1 MNRKRILTIFLIT
14 IPILFFL
21 SCKEKSMDGR
31 IIFTRISGKA
41 PNSTAP
47 QDINSQIATIS
58 PDGSDLEILT
68 KDFFSAIAP
77 SISFDGKC
85 LLFAGKLKSV
95 DSWKIYEMNLKSRKI
110 KQIISLNDNCLY
122 PAYLPDGEIV
132 FSRLSS
138 KDSLQSPSSLYSCKM
153 DGSDLKRLTFNPDL
167 YSFSTVLQDGRIL
180 SLTSVTTETIKTSA
194 KSDGITTSLNSS
206 SAHQHLSTSYMAM
219 RPDGTKCELFFKGY
233 NLFSKAYEMPSRR
246 LVFIESS
253 GTTDSKRNIATISY
267 NDPLF
272 SHNSLTEETKGD
284 FLSVFPISAEK
295 LLVSYSPEGQSNFGL
310 YEFDPG
316 KKSVGR
322 PLYTSEEY
330 SVSDIVVVNQ
340 HERPKKLPSEVDT
353 NVHTGLLLCQNLN
366 EWGMN
371 ENHADSAVSI
381 EVLGLN
387 SSMGLVPVEKDG
399 SFFLKINADT
409 PFKLRMLDSKGTLLQ
424 NSCNWMW
431 LRPNERRGCIGCHE
445 DPAEVPQNRVP
456 EAVRK
461 SPVELPIQAS
471 LFKDKTL
478 AKK

>member
-1 MNRKRILTIFLIT
+1 
-14 IPILFFL
+14 
-21 SCKEKSMDGR
+21 
-31 IIFTRISGKA
+31 
-41 PNSTAP
+41 
-47 QDINSQIATIS
+47 
-58 PDGSDLEILT
+58 
-68 KDFFSAIAP
+68 
-77 SISFDGKC
+77 
-85 LLFAGKLKSV
+85 
-95 DSWKIYEMNLKSRKI
+95 
-110 KQIISLNDNCLY
+110 
-122 PAYLPDGEIV
+122 
-132 FSRLSS
+132 
-138 KDSLQSPSSLYSCKM
+138 
-153 DGSDLKRLTFNPDL
+153 
-167 YSFSTVLQDGRIL
+167 
-180 SLTSVTTETIKTSA
+180 
-194 KSDGITTSLNSS
+194 
-206 SAHQHLSTSYMAM
+206 
-219 RPDGTKCELFFKGY
+219 
-233 NLFSKAYEMPSRR
+233 
-246 LVFIESS
+246 
-253 GTTDSKRNIATISY
+253 
-267 NDPLF
+267 
-272 SHNSLTEETKGD
+272 
-284 FLSVFPISAEK
+284 
-295 LLVSYSPEGQSNFGL
+295 L

-387 SSMGLVPVEKDG
+387 SSMGLIPVEKDG
-399 SFFLKINADT
+399 SFFLKIKADT

-431 LRPNERRGCIGCHE
+431 LRPNERRGCVGCHE